1 MERDLQLNNI
11 NMTLFLDFKEI
22 LLKILMKESIQEPLF
37 QVVQT
42 KKATWF
48 KIAFLC

>member
-22 LLKILMKESIQEPLF
+22 LLKILMESIQEPLF
-37 QVVQT
+37 QVVQI
-42 KKATWF
+42 KKAT
-48 KIAFLC
+48 